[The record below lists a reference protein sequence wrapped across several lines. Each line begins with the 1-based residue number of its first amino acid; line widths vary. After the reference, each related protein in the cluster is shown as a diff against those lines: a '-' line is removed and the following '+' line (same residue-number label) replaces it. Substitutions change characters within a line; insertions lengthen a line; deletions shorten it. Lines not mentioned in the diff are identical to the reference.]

1 MTETEPEGVAPDSWI
16 SCRGCRTLV
25 YGRRL
30 ADNFHVCPQC
40 GYHLR
45 LTATQRLA
53 QLLDEGSA
61 RPLPVPES
69 VEDPLGFTDSR
80 PYPDRLADARS
91 ATGLDEAVVCKEG
104 TICGHRII
112 VAAMDFRFMGGSL
125 GTAVGERITLAAE
138 AALERRT
145 PLLIVTASGGARM
158 QEGILSLLQMART
171 SQALARLDE
180 AGILTVSLITD
191 PTYGGVAA
199 SFASLTDLIFAEPG
213 ARMGFAGPRVIEQT
227 IRRPLP
233 DGFQTAEFLLEHGL
247 LDGVHGRSTLR
258 PLLAKILGATGN
270 SHHWRVSRERESP
283 TVLTE
288 PEALDVTDAWEAV
301 RGARSNRRPTTLD
314 YVEMILGGFQ
324 ELHGDRI
331 AGECPAMVGGIGWL
345 EDTPVMLI
353 GHQKGHNT
361 RELAARNFGMARP
374 QGYRK
379 AARLIRLADKLGLPL
394 VTLIDTPG
402 AYPGIDAE
410 ENGQSV
416 AIAENLR
423 LMSRLS
429 VPTVAVVTGE
439 GGSGGALALA
449 LADRVLMMSGAVYS
463 VISPEGCASILWK
476 DAAAAP
482 EAAAA
487 LRMDAAS
494 LLEQGVVDGVIPE
507 PPGGC
512 GADPAL
518 AGERLGAALLD
529 EFARL
534 AEQTDEERRRAR
546 YERYA
551 SVGRQ
556 APSRT
561 EKNVLKATPEPAR

>member
-1 MTETEPEGVAPDSWI
+1 
-16 SCRGCRTLV
+16 
-25 YGRRL
+25 
-30 ADNFHVCPQC
+30 
-40 GYHLR
+40 
-45 LTATQRLA
+45 
-53 QLLDEGSA
+53 LLDEGSA
-61 RPLPVPES
+61 RALPVPES

-80 PYPDRLADARS
+80 PYPDRLADARA
-91 ATGLDEAVVCKEG
+91 ATGLDEAVVCRAG

-112 VAAMDFRFMGGSL
+112 VAVMDFRFMGGSL
-125 GTAVGERITLAAE
+125 SASVGERITLAAE
-138 AALERRT
+138 TALAERT

-158 QEGILSLLQMART
+158 QEGILALLQMART

-180 AGILTVSLITD
+180 AGILTISLITD

-227 IRRPLP
+227 IRQPLP

-247 LDGVHGRSTLR
+247 LDGVHPRGTLR

-270 SHHWRVSRERESP
+270 SHHWRVS
-283 TVLTE
+283 TE
-288 PEALDVTDAWEAV
+288 QEKPSVVTDPGELRASDAWESV
-301 RGARSNRRPTTLD
+301 RGARAIERPTLLD

-331 AGECPAMVGGIGWL
+331 AGECPALVGGIGWL
-345 EDTPVMLI
+345 QDTPVMLI

-379 AARLIRLADKLGLPL
+379 AARLMRLADKLGLPL

-416 AIAENLR
+416 AIAENLH

-476 DAAAAP
+476 DAASAP
-482 EAAAA
+482 EAAQA
-487 LRMDAAS
+487 LRLDAPA
-494 LLEQGVVDGVIPE
+494 LLAQGVVDGVIPE
-507 PPGGC
+507 PEGGC
-512 GADPAL
+512 GADHAL
-518 AGERLGAALLD
+518 AGERLEGALLD
-529 EFARL
+529 QLARL
-534 AEQTDEERRRAR
+534 AEQTDEERRNAR

-551 SVGRQ
+551 SAGRQ
-556 APSRT
+556 SPLRAAGAQD
-561 EKNVLKATPEPAR
+561 VLKTAPEPAR